1 MDRVVYESLG
11 RAWSPRSPDDRLE
24 ALAMALA
31 YWVESMSRDFE
42 EATAVAMNQVTFS
55 GRNFILA
62 RKSWSRCGLARG

>member
-1 MDRVVYESLG
+1 
-11 RAWSPRSPDDRLE
+11 
-24 ALAMALA
+24 MALA